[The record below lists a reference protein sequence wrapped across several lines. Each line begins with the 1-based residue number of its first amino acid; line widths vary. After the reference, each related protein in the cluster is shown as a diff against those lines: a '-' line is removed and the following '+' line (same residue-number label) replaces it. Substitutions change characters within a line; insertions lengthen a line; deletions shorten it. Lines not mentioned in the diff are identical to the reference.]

1 MLSLIPS
8 KPLLLS
14 CKAASQS
21 HVSLLHNT
29 VGTKAGED
37 SLVLKDQIFH
47 ISSLK
52 NASIV
57 NKDLRIIQEDEK
69 HLGIFLFYN
78 HSIQCLEGVKFSLN
92 NVPTTCATLQVVP
105 LPASFRITYN
115 GKYMNEFFLKSDV
128 HRNRQDCSK
137 DFAFSNLPRTMLE
150 EEENTDSILT
160 PLLDNMI
167 LSPAR
172 QLSPLKISGRFV
184 LFLIIF
190 AISCACCCWK
200 SKGFRDWWIAAG
212 GNLKKCLTT

>member
-8 KPLLLS
+8 KQLLLS

-21 HVSLLHNT
+21 HVSSLHNT
-29 VGTKAGED
+29 VGTKAGEY

-78 HSIQCLEGVKFSLN
+78 HSIKCLEGVKFSLN

-115 GKYMNEFFLKSDV
+115 GKYINEFFLKSDV
-128 HRNRQDCSK
+128 HRNRQDWSK

-150 EEENTDSILT
+150 EE
-160 PLLDNMI
+160 
-167 LSPAR
+167 
-172 QLSPLKISGRFV
+172 
-184 LFLIIF
+184 
-190 AISCACCCWK
+190 
-200 SKGFRDWWIAAG
+200 
-212 GNLKKCLTT
+212 